1 MAFVASLLT
10 SSGETVIRLSCYKIV
25 THHDNK
31 LKMQDDSSK
40 LLEQLNEPSCWLVN
54 ELVTSSASQGW

>member
-10 SSGETVIRLSCYKIV
+10 SSGEAVIRLSCYKVV

-31 LKMQDDSSK
+31 LKNAAVDDSSK
-40 LLEQLNEPSCWLVN
+40 LLEQFNEPIC
-54 ELVTSSASQGW
+54 